1 MKLPLN
7 RLIDFLSMKLFY
19 LLHKTIRFF
28 SIQDD
33 AYRLQLIEFLLMQ
46 TIKNGIPNFYA
57 HFQTMK
63 RTILYFYLY
72 YVFKFKF
79 KM

>member
-1 MKLPLN
+1 MKLMLN
-7 RLIDFLSMKLFY
+7 RLIDFLSVKLFY

-33 AYRLQLIEFLLMQ
+33 TYLLQLIEFLLMQ

-57 HFQTMK
+57 HLQTMK
-63 RTILYFYLY
+63 RTILRFYLY

>member
-1 MKLPLN
+1 MKLMLN
-7 RLIDFLSMKLFY
+7 RLIDFLSVKLFY
-19 LLHKTIRFF
+19 LLHKTIHFF

-33 AYRLQLIEFLLMQ
+33 TYLLQLIEFLLMQ

-57 HFQTMK
+57 HLQTMK
-63 RTILYFYLY
+63 RTILRFYLY

>member
-1 MKLPLN
+1 MKLLLN
-7 RLIDFLSMKLFY
+7 RLIDFLSVKLFY

-46 TIKNGIPNFYA
+46 TIKNGISDFYA
-57 HFQTMK
+57 HLQTMK
-63 RTILYFYLY
+63 RTILRFYLFY
-72 YVFKFKF
+72 IFKFKF